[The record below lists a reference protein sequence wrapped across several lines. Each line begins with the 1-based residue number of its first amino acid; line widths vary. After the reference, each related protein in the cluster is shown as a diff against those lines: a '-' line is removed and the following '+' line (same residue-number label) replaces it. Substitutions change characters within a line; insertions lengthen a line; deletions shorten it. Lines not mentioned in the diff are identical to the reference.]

1 MDTNGWKTQSRTT
14 KALQS
19 LSSKSKE
26 EKSTKRTL
34 GHKTGPCS
42 LQKRETRVKDGEQWP
57 RVWDFSG
64 LWAGWHFGITNHTEG
79 TVAAGEL
86 HRRQTRAEESCYR
99 SPPASGPGRGS
110 PGVLEFS
117 PVSLKPSVQ
126 GLTHSQFPLLFS
138 NFVWNFL
145 PLSRKH
151 DKAERPVTTHR

>member
-1 MDTNGWKTQSRTT
+1 MEDSKQNNKGPSVSIFKIKGREKHQENARAQDWTMF
-14 KALQS
+14 
-19 LSSKSKE
+19 SSEQQRK
-26 EKSTKRTL
+26 
-34 GHKTGPCS
+34 
-42 LQKRETRVKDGEQWP
+42 TRVKDGEQ
-57 RVWDFSG
+57 RLCMWDFSG

>member
-64 LWAGWHFGITNHTEG
+64 LWAGWHFRITNHTEG
-79 TVAAGEL
+79 LWLPLVSYTGDKQELRKAA
-86 HRRQTRAEESCYR
+86 T
-99 SPPASGPGRGS
+99 GPLL
-110 PGVLEFS
+110 P
-117 PVSLKPSVQ
+117 Q
-126 GLTHSQFPLLFS
+126 GLGGALQGFWNSVLSVSSLLCR
-138 NFVWNFL
+138 V
-145 PLSRKH
+145 
-151 DKAERPVTTHR
+151 